1 MKKKILIVSALF
13 YPDITP
19 RAFRATELAKGL
31 KNQGHDVVVYIPFK
45 GRDYIN
51 FQKETGIIIK
61 DLGKLF
67 FKDIKIRKNII
78 GNILTRGIR
87 KILLILFEYPNIELT
102 FRIKQA
108 LKNEANYDLLVS
120 NAWPH
125 PVHWGVALARKKN
138 HKIAKVWIADCGD
151 PYYRD
156 KNSGYK
162 RLFYFKYIEKWFCKK
177 TDYISIPRIEMKKNY
192 FKEFHYKIKEIPQG
206 FNFNGIKICNNE
218 FKNEIPTFAF
228 SGIFIPKMRDPA
240 PLLEYLSIID
250 LNFKFIVY
258 TDNCD
263 LLQPYFNILGE
274 KLIVSKFIPRHEL
287 LYELSKMDFLINIS
301 FDPINQSPSKLIDYT
316 LSGRPI
322 LNISSE
328 LDTELIEEFLRK
340 DYHQQFIID
349 DIQKYNIENVVRQ
362 FIALTD

>member
-13 YPDITP
+13 YPEITP
-19 RAFRATELAKGL
+19 RAFRATELAKEL

-45 GRDYIN
+45 GRDYMA
-51 FQKETGIIIK
+51 FQQETGVVMK
-61 DLGKLF
+61 DLGKLL
-67 FKDIKIRKNII
+67 FKDIVIKKKLI
-78 GNILTRGIR
+78 GNILTRVIR
-87 KILLILFEYPNIELT
+87 KLLLLLFEYPSIELT
-102 FRIKQA
+102 FRINNA
-108 LKNEANYDLLVS
+108 LKNEMGYDLLIS

-192 FKEFHYKIKEIPQG
+192 FEEFHYKIKDIPQG
-206 FNFNGIKICNNE
+206 FNFNDIKTCNTE
-218 FKNEIPTFAF
+218 FINQVPTFAF
-228 SGIFIPKMRDPA
+228 AGIFIPKMRDPS
-240 PLLEYLSIID
+240 PLLEYLSKID

-263 LLQPYFNILGE
+263 LLQPYFSILRE
-274 KLIVSKFIPRHEL
+274 KLIVNKFIPRHEL

-322 LNISSE
+322 LNLTDE
-328 LDTELIEEFLRK
+328 LDTKLVEEFLGR
-340 DYHQQFIID
+340 DYHRQFIID
-349 DIQKYNIENVVRQ
+349 DIQKYNIVNVAHQ
-362 FIALTD
+362 FIALAN